1 MPYCQATFAKV
12 RSTDKYKNQLRF
24 LNLKSYHK
32 CKAENPDLHMEKLIY
47 KQARYFATHTKQE
60 DVAEKLVEIEKKFGL
75 DRCQKLKD
83 VLKNDWK
90 MELTNV
96 SQPVFPVA

>member
-1 MPYCQATFAKV
+1 MNELLEFI
-12 RSTDKYKNQLRF
+12 R
-24 LNLKSYHK
+24 
-32 CKAENPDLHMEKLIY
+32 
-47 KQARYFATHTKQE
+47 
-60 DVAEKLVEIEKKFGL
+60 EIEKKFGL